1 MTMPTSELLES
12 HLAQVGAFTVRRAL
26 PRRQLRTVGAWC
38 FADHMGP
45 AQVTET
51 SGLDVGPHPHTGLQ
65 TVTWLMDGAVLH
77 KDSLGS
83 EQEIRP
89 GQLNLMTAGRGV
101 VHAEEATRTYRGT
114 LHGVQLWVAQ
124 PEGQRE
130 GDPDFT
136 HHAELPVVE
145 DAAATLTVLAGDF
158 AGARSPAR
166 FGTELVGVDAQVRR
180 GRLEWELRPD
190 FEYAVIG
197 LEGQAEIAGLT
208 VRPGFVAALGAG
220 RQELGIASDE
230 GARVMLLGGV
240 PFGEPI
246 VMWWNFVARSR
257 AEVVEAVRQW
267 SGGDERFGDV
277 ASSLPRIDAPAPP
290 WLESTPVSVPGTVGG
305 SVGPIGPIGSGGSI
319 GPIGSGGSGG
329 SDSPNR
335 ART

>member
-1 MTMPTSELLES
+1 MSGAGPTVAEPEDAVPAATLLEA

-124 PEGQRE
+124 PEAERH
-130 GDPDFT
+130 GDPGFV
-136 HHAELPVVE
+136 HHAELPVIEQTTSTV
-145 DAAATLTVLAGDF
+145 TVLAGEF
-158 AGARSPAR
+158 AGQRSPAR
-166 FGTELVGVDAQVRR
+166 FGTELVGVDARVRP
-180 GRLEWELRPD
+180 GTTDWELRPD

-197 LEGQAEIAGLT
+197 LDGEVGLGEVS
-208 VRPGFVAALGAG
+208 VRPGFVASLGRG
-220 RQELGIASDE
+220 RGEVRLKARE
-230 GARVMLLGGV
+230 GARIMLLGGV
-240 PFGEPI
+240 PFDEPL

-257 AEVVEAVRQW
+257 AEVVDAVRQW
-267 SGGDERFGDV
+267 TGGAERFGEV
-277 ASSLPRIDAPAPP
+277 ASSLARIDAPAPP
-290 WLESTPVSVPGTVGG
+290 WLESPDTSAIGTRD
-305 SVGPIGPIGSGGSI
+305 SGE
-319 GPIGSGGSGG
+319 
-329 SDSPNR
+329 R
-335 ART
+335 ERT